1 MASPWKD
8 FGDMQRPQGNTNGRG
23 GAFVRRPP
31 PDYTQRSV
39 KLRLFL
45 YLAAI
50 MLVAGVIERV
60 RDPAARQW
68 LANLDHRAVPQEPFN
83 NRLADR
89 GLRTAADPA
98 GTFVAAADAKFAA
111 LSSGGQI
118 DPVERAWQQGW
129 KDVFARLPADEQSLL
144 FEILH
149 AARAHGALAAD
160 RTEAAARLIQKLPT
174 LWDDYQ
180 AAAFQSVADLKGDDP
195 AQWIDVLRQ
204 THDRFAEICPA
215 LQAIVD
221 RRTPTE
227 TEENAAGQLQTTLV
241 ALAQREIQDDT
252 VVFRPA
258 EREAW
263 FYDLGRMHDADAEQL
278 RKSTLGRVAYLQL
291 SKQPADYRGKL
302 VTIVGTVRL
311 AYRVPAP
318 DNYLGIKEY
327 CVYWLHPAG
336 GPDSPIV
343 VYAIDTPPGFPPI
356 GDRQAGAKRPGKLR
370 EDVAVTGVFF
380 KRCAYAAQG
389 GTFTA
394 PLLIAKVP
402 DWQPPAETPARGPA
416 ALWELV
422 AAAIVALILA
432 ICVTAVLWKRSS
444 ESHRA
449 ARQQQSGGFADLG
462 PLVLGPTPA
471 ESLRELERHA
481 RGEGNP

>member
-1 MASPWKD
+1 M
-8 FGDMQRPQGNTNGRG
+8 
-23 GAFVRRPP
+23 
-31 PDYTQRSV
+31 
-39 KLRLFL
+39 
-45 YLAAI
+45 
-50 MLVAGVIERV
+50 
-60 RDPAARQW
+60 
-68 LANLDHRAVPQEPFN
+68 
-83 NRLADR
+83 
-89 GLRTAADPA
+89 
-98 GTFVAAADAKFAA
+98 
-111 LSSGGQI
+111 
-118 DPVERAWQQGW
+118 
-129 KDVFARLPADEQSLL
+129 
-144 FEILH
+144 
-149 AARAHGALAAD
+149 AAD

-204 THDRFAEICPA
+204 THDRSPEICPA

-302 VTIVGTVRL
+302 VTICSGMHGWPIASHARR
-311 AYRVPAP
+311 Y
-318 DNYLGIKEY
+318 DLGIKEY

-336 GPDSPIV
+336 GPDPPIV

-356 GDRQAGAKRPGKLR
+356 GDRQAVKRPGKLR

-380 KRCAYAAQG
+380 KLAA
-389 GTFTA
+389 
-394 PLLIAKVP
+394 PMRLRV
-402 DWQPPAETPARGPA
+402 AR
-416 ALWELV
+416 
-422 AAAIVALILA
+422 
-432 ICVTAVLWKRSS
+432 S
-444 ESHRA
+444 
-449 ARQQQSGGFADLG
+449 
-462 PLVLGPTPA
+462 
-471 ESLRELERHA
+471 RHLC
-481 RGEGNP
+481 